1 MSGRWRSVRSLPAPS
16 LFVPLRPVGFLNL
29 FFEPAQVRYSG
40 HITYGRVRMDGTT
53 GQGQFSVDLRQHPRL
68 RVSAPFVCSFSR
80 LGLAKWLGRGGDG
93 IGVVFDVSMRGA
105 KVMSES
111 GIQRDACFAQSGVA
125 DDGGGSDG
133 ALGVRAGVRIRVC
146 RSVTSGRDA
155 LAKVHYHRDE
165 AGGITARYGDLSGA
179 VARRRTELRIASIGP
194 ALRPWCVSPNR
205 LLLASSRCGDS
216 PHRFEIA
223 LAAPFPYNGFPIR
236 PCPVRTHERSGSAR
250 IVPTIRCIGRHGSV
264 SDCFACWPCF
274 PTAGN
279 LHSDG
284 NAGVCCMVY

>member
-16 LFVPLRPVGFLNL
+16 LFVPLRQAGFLNL

-111 GIQRDACFAQSGVA
+111 GIQRGD
-125 DDGGGSDG
+125 
-133 ALGVRAGVRIRVC
+133 RV
-146 RSVTSGRDA
+146 SVTLA
-155 LAKVHYHRDE
+155 LPNQVSPMTVEE
-165 AGGITARYGDLSGA
+165 ATVRWEKEQVYGLEFVDLSPVAEMRLRKFITIATKPGA
-179 VARRRTELRIASIGP
+179 
-194 ALRPWCVSPNR
+194 
-205 LLLASSRCGDS
+205 
-216 PHRFEIA
+216 
-223 LAAPFPYNGFPIR
+223 
-236 PCPVRTHERSGSAR
+236 
-250 IVPTIRCIGRHGSV
+250 
-264 SDCFACWPCF
+264 
-274 PTAGN
+274 
-279 LHSDG
+279 
-284 NAGVCCMVY
+284 